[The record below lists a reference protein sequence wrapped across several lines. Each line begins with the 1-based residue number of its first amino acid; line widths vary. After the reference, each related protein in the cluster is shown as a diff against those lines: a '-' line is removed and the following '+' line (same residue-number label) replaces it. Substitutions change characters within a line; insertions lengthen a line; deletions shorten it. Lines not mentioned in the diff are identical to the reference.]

1 MGKKQ
6 RDCAGCGAP
15 VGIIGREHCCLC
27 WRKITEA
34 AARTTC
40 PGCGKQRVLQD
51 DTGRCVLCSRACTQ
65 YGHPVRSRDVTLC
78 RDCRRKARQAA
89 ARRPCPRCGRPGYL
103 RAGTGWC
110 GTCSRPR
117 QPKGPPRECAQCGQ
131 VRRHQALGL
140 CSACWQ
146 RRPERPFVQAAHLA
160 ARLTDPPGWLDGFIA
175 HLAAGHAPARACTM
189 ITELGRLLDD
199 EHPNHPPNL
208 LERAR
213 QPGRSMGSL
222 ARALEDYF
230 TAEGLALPTDQAER
244 LAAGRR
250 QRRVNAVPAP
260 LRPAAAR
267 FCEHMLAARQRA
279 RRAGTRPRTDHTIET
294 ALAIVRDLA
303 RFLAAQRGKQDWALA
318 DVHDIEAFLATLP
331 KARKRRL
338 TVLRQFFGFTRARG
352 FTGQTIALDQQRALF
367 RRWTT
372 GPGAHPHE
380 ALLGILA
387 LLHGASSSEVRHLQ
401 AGDIDAG
408 ARTIRLGKRPHPV
421 PLDPASWQVLQRCLA
436 HRGSQRAANPHVI
449 VTKGTKAGRAPAST
463 AYISHVLD
471 PCGVPP
477 RMLRC
482 TRLADL
488 VNTMDPKLV
497 AAAFGMNPEGVM
509 IYLADHIDPGRL
521 PFGPEPPTRVVL
533 RAASPFRRQPRR
545 ARGRRDRANFVRR
558 FADANTADAG
568 VAGGDIQKRLL
579 YHAEIHP
586 ACPHRASAPRP
597 RARQGIRDHP
607 AYSLRAGERH
617 PSGNPPRPERP
628 HAQPAEA
635 GIPPG
640 RGQPP

>member
-15 VGIIGREHCCLC
+15 VGIIGREYCCLC

-40 PGCGKQRVLQD
+40 PGCGKQRVLQP

-65 YGHPVRSRDVTLC
+65 CGHPVRRREDTLC

-103 RAGTGWC
+103 REDTGWC

-117 QPKGPPRECAQCGQ
+117 QLKDPPRACAQCGQ
-131 VRRHQALGL
+131 VRRHEGLGL

-160 ARLTDPPGWLDGFIA
+160 ARLTDPPGWLDGFVA
-175 HLAAGHAPARACTM
+175 HLAAGNAPARACTM
-189 ITELGRLLDD
+189 ITELGRLLGG
-199 EHPNHPPNL
+199 EHPDHPQHL

-213 QPGRSMGSL
+213 RPGRSMGSL
-222 ARALEDYF
+222 ARALQDYF
-230 TAEGLALPTDQAER
+230 TEQGLALPTDQAER

-250 QRRVNAVPAP
+250 QRRLDAVPAP
-260 LRPAAAR
+260 LRPAVAR

-294 ALAIVRDLA
+294 ALATVRDLA
-303 RFLAAQRGKQDWALA
+303 RFLAGQRGKQDWALA
-318 DVHDIEAFLATLP
+318 GVHDIEAFLATLP
-331 KARKRRL
+331 RARKRRL
-338 TVLRQFFGFTRARG
+338 TVLRQFFRVARTQKIILADPTKGLAAAAPRG

-372 GPGAHPHE
+372 GTDAHPHE

-401 AGDIDAG
+401 VSHVDAGD
-408 ARTIRLGKRPHPV
+408 RTARLGKRPHPV
-421 PLDPASWQVLQRCLA
+421 PLDPASWQVLHRCLT
-436 HRGSQRAANPHVI
+436 HRDGQRTANPHVI

-463 AYISHVLD
+463 AYMSHVLD
-471 PCGVPP
+471 SCGVPP

-482 TRLADL
+482 TRLAGL

-497 AAAFGMNPEGVM
+497 AATFGMNPEGVM
-509 IYLADHIDPGRL
+509 IYLADHVDSARL
-521 PFGPEPPTRVVL
+521 P
-533 RAASPFRRQPRR
+533 
-545 ARGRRDRANFVRR
+545 
-558 FADANTADAG
+558 
-568 VAGGDIQKRLL
+568 
-579 YHAEIHP
+579 
-586 ACPHRASAPRP
+586 
-597 RARQGIRDHP
+597 GI
-607 AYSLRAGERH
+607 S
-617 PSGNPPRPERP
+617 
-628 HAQPAEA
+628 
-635 GIPPG
+635 
-640 RGQPP
+640 

>member
-1 MGKKQ
+1 MGKRQ

-15 VGIIGREHCCLC
+15 VGIIGREHCCRC
-27 WRKITEA
+27 WRKLTERA
-34 AARTTC
+34 AKATC
-40 PGCGKQRVLQD
+40 PGCGKQRILQP
-51 DTGRCVLCSRACTQ
+51 DTDRCMLCSRTCTEC
-65 YGHPVRSRDVTLC
+65 GHLVRGKATTLC
-78 RDCRRKARQAA
+78 RDCRRKARQRAA
-89 ARRPCPRCGRPGYL
+89 QRRCPRCGRPGYL
-103 RAGTGWC
+103 RESTGWC
-110 GTCSRPR
+110 GPCSRPR
-117 QPKGPPRECAQCGQ
+117 QAKDPPRPCAECGQ
-131 VRRHQALGL
+131 VKRHQGLGL

-160 ARLTDPPGWLDGFIA
+160 ARLTDPPGWLDGFVA
-175 HLAAGHAPARACTM
+175 HLAAGHGPARACTM

-199 EHPNHPPNL
+199 EYPDHPQHL

-213 QPGRSMGSL
+213 RPGRSMGSL

-250 QRRVNAVPAP
+250 QRRLDAVPVP

-267 FCEHMLAARQRA
+267 FCEHMLTARQRA

-294 ALAIVRDLA
+294 ALATVRDLA
-303 RFLAAQRGKQDWALA
+303 RFLAGRRGKHDWALA

-338 TVLRQFFGFTRARG
+338 TVLRQFFRVARTHKIILADPTRTLAATAPRG
-352 FTGQTIALDQQRALF
+352 FTGPTIALDQQRALF

-372 GPGAHPHE
+372 NPDAHPHE

-387 LLHGASSSEVRHLQ
+387 LLHGASSSEIRHLHVSHVDV
-401 AGDIDAG
+401 GD
-408 ARTIRLGKRPHPV
+408 RTVRLGKRPHPV

-436 HRGSQRAANPHVI
+436 HREVQRTANPHVI
-449 VTKGTKAGRAPAST
+449 VTKGIKAGRAPAST
-463 AYISHVLD
+463 AYMSHVLD

-509 IYLADHIDPGRL
+509 IYLADHIDPGRM
-521 PFGPEPPTRVVL
+521 P
-533 RAASPFRRQPRR
+533 
-545 ARGRRDRANFVRR
+545 
-558 FADANTADAG
+558 
-568 VAGGDIQKRLL
+568 
-579 YHAEIHP
+579 
-586 ACPHRASAPRP
+586 
-597 RARQGIRDHP
+597 
-607 AYSLRAGERH
+607 
-617 PSGNPPRPERP
+617 
-628 HAQPAEA
+628 
-635 GIPPG
+635 
-640 RGQPP
+640 

>member
-34 AARTTC
+34 AVRATC
-40 PGCGKQRVLQD
+40 PRCGKRRILQP
-51 DTGRCVLCSRACTQ
+51 DTGRCVACSRVCTQ
-65 YGHPVRSRDVTLC
+65 CGHPVRRQDAILC

-89 ARRPCPRCGRPGYL
+89 ARRPCPRCGRQGYL
-103 RAGTGWC
+103 RDDTSWC
-110 GTCSRPR
+110 GPCSRPR
-117 QPKGPPRECAQCGQ
+117 QPKDPPRACAQCGQ
-131 VRRHQALGL
+131 VKRHEALGL

-146 RRPERPFVQAAHLA
+146 RRPERPFIQAAHLA
-160 ARLTDPPGWLDGFIA
+160 ARLADPPGWLDGFIA
-175 HLAAGHAPARACTM
+175 HLAAGHGPARACTM
-189 ITELGRLLDD
+189 ITELGRLLEDK
-199 EHPNHPPNL
+199 HPDYPQNL
-208 LERAR
+208 LERSR
-213 QPGRSMGSL
+213 RPGRSMGSL

-250 QRRVNAVPAP
+250 QCRLDAVPAP

-279 RRAGTRPRTDHTIET
+279 RRAGTRPRTDHTVET

-303 RFLAAQRGKQDWALA
+303 RFLASRRGKQDWALA
-318 DVHDIEAFLATLP
+318 DVHDIEAFLVTVP
-331 KARKRRL
+331 KSRKRRL
-338 TVLRQFFGFTRARG
+338 TVLRQFFRFARTQKIILADPTRDLAATAHRG
-352 FTGQTIALDQQRALF
+352 FTGPTIALDQQRALF

-372 GPGAHPHE
+372 EADAHPHE

-401 AGDIDAG
+401 VSDVDAG
-408 ARTIRLGKRPHPV
+408 ARTIRLGNRPHPV
-421 PLDPASWQVLQRCLA
+421 PLDPASWQVLQCCLA
-436 HRGSQRAANPHVI
+436 HRDGRRTANLHVI

-463 AYISHVLD
+463 AYMSHVLD

-509 IYLADHIDPGRL
+509 IYLADHIDETRL
-521 PFGPEPPTRVVL
+521 
-533 RAASPFRRQPRR
+533 
-545 ARGRRDRANFVRR
+545 N
-558 FADANTADAG
+558 
-568 VAGGDIQKRLL
+568 K
-579 YHAEIHP
+579 
-586 ACPHRASAPRP
+586 
-597 RARQGIRDHP
+597 
-607 AYSLRAGERH
+607 
-617 PSGNPPRPERP
+617 
-628 HAQPAEA
+628 
-635 GIPPG
+635 
-640 RGQPP
+640 